1 MKKILIRYNRYIE
14 RVRFS
19 LIYIMLARKTQ
30 LNCEQGLLEYLT
42 ALKVFELQNFYDQS
56 VISPH

>member
-1 MKKILIRYNRYIE
+1 M
-14 RVRFS
+14 
-19 LIYIMLARKTQ
+19 YIMLARKTQ

-42 ALKVFELQNFYDQS
+42 ALKVFELQNFNDQS

>member
-1 MKKILIRYNRYIE
+1 M
-14 RVRFS
+14 
-19 LIYIMLARKTQ
+19 YIMLARKTQ

-42 ALKVFELQNFYDQS
+42 VLKVFELQNFNDQS